1 MEKDKE
7 DQQSD
12 VADRKTRSKKDAP
25 KKGKKASQ
33 IEINPQIEES
43 KGGTVVLGWGRMNP
57 ITIGHEKLVKKIID
71 VARKENATPIVYLT
85 HTQNSKKDPLE
96 YSDKIMLAQKAFGK
110 IVQKSSANTIIKVM
124 QELQGKYKDVVLVVG
139 SDRVKELG
147 TLLNKYNGKDYTFD
161 SIKTV
166 SAGERDADADGVEGM
181 SASKMREAAI
191 TAEDINATWVDS
203 KGKKQPSFK
212 SGLPKK
218 LQRDAQAIWDMVR
231 SGMKIAEMVE
241 EGESLDEAVLN
252 LQQRRKRALMMR
264 RYKGKIAAARR
275 RLSKRPATK
284 DRLQKR
290 SRKAAIQ
297 IIRKLVAGKK
307 GTSYKDLS
315 PAEKQQIDAKVA
327 KKKAAVD
334 RIAKRL
340 MPKIKRA
347 DLERISSKNKT
358 KTNEEFET
366 FFETLDVAKQPR
378 YHEAR
383 KKDGS
388 IKLDGR
394 FRAFRNK
401 QTNKEETE
409 LQKTRDNHKDE
420 RERLTQRHKDEVVR
434 AKRRDLA
441 ISSRNEE
448 KEIIQLVDEIIE
460 SIDLENAKVFQ
471 KLVEKSDAHNI
482 PLRVIKNVYDGALQE
497 DHDYDM
503 SQQQYAF
510 ASLNVWLSKLSE
522 EDKRNYRNQK

>member
-1 MEKDKE
+1 MENENDIDAKSSEKDIGGNTTDKKTPTKKVK
-7 DQQSD
+7 SD
-12 VADRKTRSKKDAP
+12 KTYKNT
-25 KKGKKASQ
+25 
-33 IEINPQIEES
+33 IELNPTIEEAQ
-43 KGGTVVLGWGRMNP
+43 GGTVVLGWGRMNP
-57 ITIGHEKLVKKIID
+57 ITTGHEKLVNKLAS
-71 VARKENATPIVYLT
+71 VAKQLRATPVIYLT

-96 YSDKIMLAQKAFGK
+96 YSDKITLAQKAFGK
-110 IVQKSSANTIIKVM
+110 IVQKSNSKTIIQVM

-139 SDRVKELG
+139 ADRIKEFDA
-147 TLLNKYNGKDYTFD
+147 LLNKYNGKDYTFD
-161 SIKTV
+161 SIKVV
-166 SAGERDADADGVEGM
+166 SAGNRADPDSEEAKTMTADAM
-181 SASKMREAAI
+181 SASVMRKLASEGDF
-191 TAEDINATWVDS
+191 E
-203 KGKKQPSFK
+203 KFKK
-212 SGLPKK
+212 GLPKK
-218 LQRDAQAIWDMVR
+218 LQANAQDVYDMVR
-231 SGMKIAEMVE
+231 GGMKIAEMVE
-241 EGESLDEAVLN
+241 EDESLDEAVLN

-264 RYKGKIAAARR
+264 KYKGKIAAARR
-275 RLSKRPATK
+275 RMAKRPATK

-307 GTSYKDLS
+307 GTSYKELS

-441 ISSRNEE
+441 ISARNEE
-448 KEIIQLVDEIIE
+448 KDIIQLVDEIIE
-460 SIDLENAKVFQ
+460 SIDLENTKVFQ